1 MVEKRENK
9 GEKKFLGVL
18 PNIALLGMKN
28 DLFTVNVNAIIH

>member
-28 DLFTVNVNAIIH
+28 VLFAVNVAIIH